1 MKWTKLIAVPVA
13 LVLIFGC
20 GLAFSHYLI
29 PDAKAAGT
37 EQINTITV
45 SGKGEI
51 TIAPDVA
58 YVQFGLNTEGKTAQ
72 EAQQKNAELFSKI
85 QNAIVKQGVQ
95 KADIKT
101 VRYYTGPEYQWEK
114 DKNVLKG
121 YRSEHMVE
129 VTYRKMET
137 IGALLDA
144 VTKAGVNRIDNVRF
158 GTEKEEEY
166 EIQALEKAVD
176 NAAKK
181 ADALALKAGK
191 TVKGVIVIQES
202 GTSAPPVLYR
212 EAAEMMNAKSMAQD
226 QSTSINQGELKFSR
240 QVQVTY
246 EF

>member
-1 MKWTKLIAVPVA
+1 MKWPKLIAVPIA
-13 LVLIFGC
+13 LVLMFGC
-20 GLAFSHYLI
+20 GLAFAQFFPPY
-29 PDAKAAGT
+29 AKAAGM

-58 YVQFGLNTEGKTAQ
+58 YIQFGLNTEGKSAQ

-85 QNAIVKQGVQ
+85 QDAIEKQGVQ

-101 VRYYTGPEYQWEK
+101 VRYYTQPDYQWEK

-129 VTYRKMET
+129 VTYRKVDA

-144 VTKAGVNRIDNVRF
+144 VTKVGVNRIDTIRF

-176 NAAKK
+176 NASKK
-181 ADALALKAGK
+181 ANALAVRAGK
-191 TVKGVIVIQES
+191 KVKQVIMIQES
-202 GTSAPPVLYR
+202 GTSSPPILYR

-226 QSTSINQGELKFSR
+226 QSTTINQGELKFSR

>member
-1 MKWTKLIAVPVA
+1 MKWLKLFAVPIA
-13 LVLIFGC
+13 LVLMFGC
-20 GLAFSHYLI
+20 GLVFAQFST
-29 PDAKAAGT
+29 PDVQAAGV

-45 SGKGEI
+45 SGKGVVTI
-51 TIAPDVA
+51 TPDVA
-58 YVQFGLNTEGKTAQ
+58 YIQFGLNTEGKSAQ

-85 QNAIVKQGVQ
+85 QDAIEKQGVQ

-101 VRYYTGPEYQWEK
+101 VRYYTQPDYQWEK

-129 VTYRKMET
+129 VTYRKMDA

-144 VTKAGVNRIDNVRF
+144 VSKEGVNRIDNVRF

-176 NAAKK
+176 NASEK
-181 ADALALKAGK
+181 ASALAVKAGK

-212 EAAEMMNAKSMAQD
+212 EAAEMMNAKSIAQE
-226 QSTSINQGELKFSR
+226 QSTTINQGELKFSR